1 MVDEIDRAV
10 VNALLRDGRASARDV
25 ATETGVAATTV
36 SRRMD
41 ELESTGVI
49 EEYTAR
55 VDYGA
60 LGYDVT
66 AVFQLSVDGDGLVDI
81 TESMRE
87 QHNLLAV
94 YEVTGSHDIVA
105 IGKFQDTDEMNAYIK
120 RLVTDEHVRSVST
133 AIVLNA
139 VREHEQ
145 FPVDDDDR

>member
-10 VNALLRDGRASARDV
+10 VNALLQDGRASARDV

-41 ELESTGVI
+41 ELEADGI
-49 EEYTAR
+49 IQEYTAR
-55 VDYGA
+55 VNYGA

-66 AVFQLSVDGDGLVDI
+66 AVFQLSVAGDGLADV
-81 TESMRE
+81 TESLRG
-87 QHNLLAV
+87 QPNLLAV

-105 IGKFQDTDEMNAYIK
+105 VGKFQDTDEMNAYIK

-145 FPVDDDDR
+145 FPVEESDQ

>member
-10 VNALLRDGRASARDV
+10 VNALLEDGRASARDV

-41 ELESTGVI
+41 ELESDGVI
-49 EEYTAR
+49 EKYTAR

-66 AVFQLSVDGDGLVDI
+66 AVFQLSVDGDGLVEV
-81 TESMRE
+81 TESMRD

-105 IGKFQDTDEMNAYIK
+105 VGKFQDTDEMNAYIK

-133 AIVLNA
+133 SIVLNA

-145 FPVDDDDR
+145 FPVDEDDQ